1 MKTQNVGFVQK
12 ECFRLSA
19 RRVDASR
26 AHRAPRRPT
35 MAFDIHHLAEL
46 LCLTFI
52 PTHDLHYFNFFF
64 SAAWLLE
71 NGGGD
76 YADSNVCSNYS
87 GLEWKHMFAT
97 LCCTDVGL
105 RSRPQKCLPQF
116 RDGRGCKRMFA
127 TYSAPRVTGIAP
139 ACLLLQIWT
148 ALGKHYRLKHYFA
161 PSRGWDCAR
170 KHVRS
175 NSDGL
180 GQTLTS
186 AKRCCT
192 KTLLGV

>member
-1 MKTQNVGFVQK
+1 MN
-12 ECFRLSA
+12 
-19 RRVDASR
+19 
-26 AHRAPRRPT
+26 
-35 MAFDIHHLAEL
+35 
-46 LCLTFI
+46 FI
-52 PTHDLHYFNFFF
+52 FLICFF
-64 SAAWLLE
+64 SAAWLLG

-127 TYSAPRVTGIAP
+127 TYSAPRVIGIAP

-161 PSRGWDCAR
+161 PSRDWDCAR
-170 KHVRS
+170 KHFRS